1 MPAAL
6 LVLLAAPWAAA
17 PAAPQQRF
25 DSFPERVERFRL
37 DAHAWSGALSPD
49 AAVDWLPGLAESAAH
64 QRSEVLFVQSGP
76 GSVDLDGGAGS
87 EAGVGDLVLL
97 RPGERARF
105 RPPLDVLRFRLAQPL
120 PDGLPAV
127 IRPDHDPRIT
137 DTPGGCATEAGAYRR
152 VCLTWEG
159 KNGPYLY
166 HALNA
171 HRVRI
176 RDSFSHYHPVDGG
189 FDEIYLV
196 QDALPGAEI
205 VVSERLPE
213 LLDPSGL
220 EDAAD
225 AAGLLRRVPVR
236 AGDLVLLPRG
246 TVHRGLGGVLA
257 QVITLPGFVPGAEIG
272 VDEAIRAVNARFG
285 TALPH
290 HDPGA
295 PFVAVLERAD
305 RVRVEVGDE
314 LFTEYRFDAGPRA
327 FFHPLRLAD
336 GRRATRGYPLE
347 PQPGEAR
354 DHPHHQGL
362 WFAHGAVDGV
372 DFWHDPEAGMPLVR
386 VEEVFSRSGL
396 GGFTA
401 VHEWRAPDGRL
412 VLRDRRRFRF
422 HAPAAGTDGPAERWI
437 DWDLELTAPDDRAV
451 RFGDTKEGTMAL
463 RVAAPLR
470 VEGEVAR
477 GNLLNSAGDADG
489 AAWGKRAAWLLAR
502 GPLGDAPAAV
512 ALLEHPQNFRFPT
525 WWHAREYGLLAA
537 NPFGRHDFEG
547 AARGAGDFVLEAGR
561 TLRLRYRFVFAAG
574 ELDAAAV
581 ASRAAAYGGA
591 VAGGAER

>member
-6 LVLLAAPWAAA
+6 LVLLAATSAAPAPAA
-17 PAAPQQRF
+17 PAAPQERF
-25 DSFPERVERFRL
+25 AAFPARVEKIALGERG
-37 DAHAWSGALSPD
+37 WSGTLSPA
-49 AAVDWLPGLAESAAH
+49 AAVDWLPGLAEAAARE
-64 QRSEVLFVQSGP
+64 RSEVLFVQR
-76 GSVDLDGGAGS
+76 GAGRVRLGG
-87 EAGVGDLVLL
+87 EAPAELGVGDLLLL
-97 RPGERARF
+97 RPGQRARF
-105 RPPLDVLRFRLAQPL
+105 EPPLDVLRFRLAAPL
-120 PDGLPAV
+120 PAELPALV
-127 IRPDHDPRIT
+127 RPDHDPRIT

-220 EDAAD
+220 RDAAD

-285 TALPH
+285 ADLPH
-290 HDPGA
+290 HEPGA

-336 GRRATRGYPLE
+336 GREATRGYPLE
-347 PQPGEAR
+347 PRAGEAR

-362 WFAHGAVDGV
+362 WFAHGDVDGV
-372 DFWHDPEAGMPLVR
+372 DFWHDPEAAMPLVC
-386 VEEVFSRSGL
+386 VEEVRSRSGR

-412 VLRDRRRFRF
+412 VLHDRRRVRV
-422 HAPAAGTDGPAERWI
+422 HAPAPADGAAAERWLEL
-437 DWDLELTAPDDRAV
+437 DLELRAPDDRAV

-470 VEGEVAR
+470 VEGEVAT
-477 GNLLNSAGDADG
+477 GSILNAAGDRDG
-489 AAWGKRAAWLLAR
+489 AAWGQRAAWLLAR
-502 GPLGDAPAAV
+502 GELDGAPAGL
-512 ALLEHPQNFRFPT
+512 ALLEHPDNFRFPT

-547 AARGAGDFVLEAGR
+547 AAPGTGDFVLPAGE
-561 TLRLRYRFVFAAG
+561 TLRLRYRFVLAAG
-574 ELDAAAV
+574 ELTPERV
-581 ASRAAAYGGA
+581 S
-591 VAGGAER
+591 VLAGSWAEER